1 MKVQGRLFRSALQVA
16 VCSAALAF
24 ATPSAMAAEVYGGIG
39 LPGAFAGFAKPIG
52 SRFAFRG
59 DIAALPG
66 MNGTRT
72 EDGIR
77 YDAQSEIRRLGLFG
91 DWFAFGGGFRL
102 TGGLTFN
109 QFTIDLQARPE
120 GSTIKIGDRQFPVS
134 DGDRFDAQIK
144 FPSVTPYLGIGYGHH
159 AAERGWGFHAD
170 LGVSIGRASVS
181 AQASGALAQQPGIAE
196 EVAREQ
202 AQLEE
207 GVGKIRA
214 IPQLSIGI
222 SYRF

>member
-1 MKVQGRLFRSALQVA
+1 MKSLSSFTRPVLRAA
-16 VCSAALAF
+16 ICSAAITLASPT
-24 ATPSAMAAEVYGGIG
+24 AIAAEVYGGIG
-39 LPGAFAGFAKPIG
+39 LPGAFAGFSKPIG
-52 SRFAFRG
+52 ERFAFRG
-59 DIAALPG
+59 DVAALPG
-66 MNGTRT
+66 MDGTRT

-77 YDAQSEIRRLGLFG
+77 YDAQSEVRRLGLFG

-109 QFTIDLQARPE
+109 QFKIDLQARPE
-120 GSTIKIGDRQFPVS
+120 GNTIMIGDRQFPVS
-134 DGDRFDAQIK
+134 DGDRFDAQVK

-170 LGVSIGRASVS
+170 LGVSIGRATVT
-181 AQASGALAQQPGIAE
+181 AQASGNLANQPGIADE
-196 EVAREQ
+196 IAREQ
-202 AQLEE
+202 AELEE